1 MRDATAGT
9 AVVEVQARRIRLTR
23 LDQRWWPTRGISKR
37 DVVEY
42 YGTIAPLLL
51 PHLRD
56 RPFTIKRHY
65 NGPRSPFEWIKDAPD
80 EMPEWIATTA
90 QPAKSRGGAIV
101 DYPLVQDE
109 SSLLWM
115 IEFGC
120 IDLHVWSSRKDLPAR
135 PDYVLF
141 DLDPHSVAFARVVEA
156 AQLLNA
162 ALQALDLR
170 AYVKT
175 TGGDGLHVHVPIA
188 RRHTYEQVRAF
199 CGIVASALVAASD
212 GLVTTTRDP
221 RDRVGVF
228 VDTKMN
234 GHGQQI
240 VSAYSIRPHPE
251 AAVAAPLAWDELQDL
266 DPRELT
272 MKTVIERARKLGDLH
287 SDARNDKQ
295 LLAPALASIDAPP
308 NGTRVI
314 HGSAADAVSR
324 CRARGSRIR

>member
-1 MRDATAGT
+1 MLDESASS
-9 AVVEVQARRIRLTR
+9 AVVGIDARRIGLTR
-23 LDQRWWPTRGISKR
+23 LDQCWWPTRGICKR

-42 YGTIAPLLL
+42 YTTIAPLLL

-65 NGPRSPFEWIKDAPD
+65 NGPRSPFEWIKDAPA
-80 EMPEWIATTA
+80 EMPDWIAVTA
-90 QPAKSRGGAIV
+90 QPAKSRRGALV
-101 DYPLVQDE
+101 RYPLVQDE
-109 SSLLWM
+109 PSLLWM

-141 DLDPHSVAFARVVEA
+141 DLDPHSVAFVRVVEA
-156 AQLLNA
+156 AQLLHA
-162 ALQALDLR
+162 ALEALGLR

-188 RRHTYEQVRAF
+188 RRHTYEQARAF
-199 CGIVASALVAASD
+199 CRIVASALVAASD
-212 GLVTTTRDP
+212 GLVTTAPGPQNRT
-221 RDRVGVF
+221 GVF
-228 VDTKMN
+228 IDTKMN

-251 AAVAAPLAWDELQDL
+251 AAVAAPLAWEELNQDL

-272 MKTVIERARKLGDLH
+272 MKTVIERVRKHGDLH
-287 SDARNDKQ
+287 SDARKVKQ
-295 LLAPALASIDAPP
+295 SLGPALASIGARSAETA
-308 NGTRVI
+308 GTR
-314 HGSAADAVSR
+314 GEST
-324 CRARGSRIR
+324 